1 MASKMILT
9 YSQIKEITV
18 GALDVI
24 QDENGKITFKRF
36 TEEQSEYYR
45 THNEGYHLRSKA
57 NSGIRFSFTTDAS
70 SLSID
75 YEMIRGSSAN
85 WFQLDIVCDGAI
97 IKHID
102 TRTEE
107 DHCEGTLECPLPEG
121 EHLINVHLPNLAIFV
136 LKKLELTDAGVLAP
150 YTPKGPKILF
160 LGDSITYGASSFYPS
175 LSYTARLTAM
185 TDALTLNQGIGG
197 EIFRADILDPKLPF
211 DPDIITIA
219 FGTNDWSCA
228 RNNPELRISR
238 ADAYFKKLKSIFPNA
253 KIVYI
258 SPLWRGL
265 SEEEYLT
272 FLPARKEFEALA
284 RSLDITVVD
293 GLTLV
298 PHLPEFFQD
307 KHLHPNEN
315 GFSLYAENL
324 AVALRKSGIID

>member
-1 MASKMILT
+1 MILS
-9 YSQIKEITV
+9 YSQIKEITL
-18 GALDVI
+18 GALDVV
-24 QDENGKITFKRF
+24 QGENGSITFKRF
-36 TEEQSEYYR
+36 TDEQAEYYR
-45 THNEGYHLRSKA
+45 THNEGYFLRSKS
-57 NSGIRFSFTTDAS
+57 NSGIRLAFVTDAS

-75 YEMIRGSSAN
+75 YEILRGSSAN

-97 IKHID
+97 IKHLD
-102 TRTEE
+102 VRVPE
-107 DHCEGTLECPLPEG
+107 DHCEGTFECALPEG
-121 EHLINVHLPNLAIFV
+121 EHTINVHLPNLAIFV
-136 LKKLELTDAGVLAP
+136 LKKFYLAGANVFTP

-175 LSYTARLTAM
+175 LCYTARLTAM
-185 TDALTLNQGIGG
+185 TDATTLNQGIGG

-211 DPDIITIA
+211 EPDIITIA

-238 ADAYFKKLKSIFPNA
+238 ADAYWKKLKSIFPNA

-265 SEEEYLT
+265 SEEENLT

-284 RSLDITVVD
+284 RSLGITVVD
-293 GLTLV
+293 GFTLV
-298 PHLPEFFQD
+298 PHLSEFYQD
-307 KHLHPNEN
+307 KTLHPNES

-324 AVALRKSGIID
+324 AVAFKKSGILH

>member
-1 MASKMILT
+1 MILT

-18 GALDVI
+18 GALEFL
-24 QDENGKITFKRF
+24 QDENGDIIFKRF
-36 TEEQSEYYR
+36 TDKQSEYYR
-45 THNEGYHLRSKA
+45 THNESYYLRSKA
-57 NSGIRFSFTTDAS
+57 NSGIRFAFTTDAES
-70 SLSID
+70 ISID
-75 YEMIRGSSAN
+75 YAMIRASSAN
-85 WFQLDIVCDGAI
+85 WFQLDIVCDGAL
-97 IKHID
+97 IKHLDI
-102 TRTEE
+102 RT
-107 DHCEGTLECPLPEG
+107 DSDRCEGNLECPLPCG
-121 EHLINVHLPNLAIFV
+121 EHLITVHLPNLATFV
-136 LKKLELTDAGVLAP
+136 LKKLEFAGANILSP
-150 YTPKGPKILF
+150 YKPKGPNILY

-197 EIFRADILDPKLPF
+197 EIFRADILDSKLPF

-265 SEEEYLT
+265 SEEENLT

-293 GLTLV
+293 GFTLV
-298 PHLPEFFQD
+298 PHLPEFYQD
-307 KHLHPNEN
+307 KHLHPNES

-324 AVALRKSGIID
+324 AVALKKLGILN